1 MGVVMGSQFGRGAR
15 VGWLDGWWYLAHDF
29 GSKSTS
35 IEIRSGRGAADLGRR
50 LGGRQHGRA
59 AVQRQASSHREETS
73 CGLTA
78 GGLARAWQDSRSRWC
93 SIAARHRSVH
103 GGGRAASNARPGP
116 SRALARSAL
125 LALASHSL
133 VWRPCSQKR
142 AQRWRRAKPAPNVIT
157 PPPPM
162 NPPNDPPWPAMLQH
176 HQSRPDLLSVD
187 HLHPLRWGL
196 P

>member
-1 MGVVMGSQFGRGAR
+1 MHTISAPNRRVSRSDQDGGRLTWGGAWE
-15 VGWLDGWWYLAHDF
+15 GASMDGQLC
-29 GSKSTS
+29 
-35 IEIRSGRGAADLGRR
+35 SGRRR
-50 LGGRQHGRA
+50 VIVKKRRA
-59 AVQRQASSHREETS
+59 ALQQA
-73 CGLTA
+73 G
-78 GGLARAWQDSRSRWC
+78 WQDSRSRWC